1 MRTAIL
7 LLRDGGRVQA
17 LMEVNTNDISVRGGW
32 EDPCGHDPIP
42 PTERLRF
49 RSQYDAACAGV
60 AATDLDASGPLA
72 WQEVRAR
79 IAREGLALPAR
90 MLTATALCADRQD
103 FLDVRV
109 HLRGVPGLDD
119 ASQQPA
125 LLDWAAAY
133 GTMLQQGL
141 SRHLDG
147 LVVDWPGRA
156 ALLQEAPVQERR
168 LLRIEALRRAGAITA
183 GKSRVQEAAV
193 LEEAPMSAADP
204 NPRRSLYQPPH
215 RADDQF
221 RHRLQRHRQCDT
233 LARHCRQRAC
243 RPPVAGERQRDPLGG
258 VCPRDDARAGAD
270 AGAAPSWHPGGR
282 AGAAGIARTAA
293 RRTGGIA
300 EMRSACLVLL
310 VLACMHAGAARAQT
324 APLLDIAGK
333 QVPLTAGQWIA
344 AGDAAGR
351 LVPEM
356 QLGGFGL
363 IRNLVLLR
371 PAFDGHTVAVM
382 AEVNVNEIGIEDGWG
397 LAGDCEASAVAKSA
411 IVVRGGWDAACWFV
425 AARAWDWTA
434 DLPPAW
440 RQAQAAAARRALA
453 LPHRT
458 LTVGL
463 RVANRQNVIDLRF
476 HLLET
481 ADTPPRA
488 VLAEWASASLGLLA
502 AGLTHGLPAGRTLPE
517 FDLAPGALAGAGI
530 IQARLTRVIRW
541 RRSP

>member
-1 MRTAIL
+1 MVCHRRAARGLARVPAVAGVLAVAGLLLAPGAGRADGPGEKTVAGVLTIAGKQVPLPPGTWVVAATGVQIADQAPVPYGAVRTAIL

-60 AATDLDASGPLA
+60 AATDLDASGPPA

-204 NPRRSLYQPPH
+204 NPRRSLYSRLTAPMINFGTAYSVTGNATLSLGIAASEHVARQLLVSANETHWAAFAREMMPEPAPMPVLPH
-215 RADDQF
+215 
-221 RHRLQRHRQCDT
+221 LGT
-233 LARHCRQRAC
+233 
-243 RPPVAGERQRDPLGG
+243 PVAEPVPPGLLG
-258 VCPRDDARAGAD
+258 RLRAG
-270 AGAAPSWHPGGR
+270 
-282 AGAAGIARTAA
+282 
-293 RRTGGIA
+293 
-300 EMRSACLVLL
+300 
-310 VLACMHAGAARAQT
+310 
-324 APLLDIAGK
+324 
-333 QVPLTAGQWIA
+333 
-344 AGDAAGR
+344 
-351 LVPEM
+351 
-356 QLGGFGL
+356 
-363 IRNLVLLR
+363 
-371 PAFDGHTVAVM
+371 
-382 AEVNVNEIGIEDGWG
+382 
-397 LAGDCEASAVAKSA
+397 
-411 IVVRGGWDAACWFV
+411 
-425 AARAWDWTA
+425 
-434 DLPPAW
+434 
-440 RQAQAAAARRALA
+440 
-453 LPHRT
+453 
-458 LTVGL
+458 
-463 RVANRQNVIDLRF
+463 
-476 HLLET
+476 
-481 ADTPPRA
+481 
-488 VLAEWASASLGLLA
+488 LAEL
-502 AGLTHGLPAGRTLPE
+502 
-517 FDLAPGALAGAGI
+517 
-530 IQARLTRVIRW
+530 QK
-541 RRSP
+541 